1 MPYNQRLTL
10 NLSGKLLSL
19 EHPVVMGIINVTPDS
34 FYPDSRMSG
43 EEALRTRVDELI
55 REGAAIA
62 DVGAYSSRPG
72 AEEVSSE
79 EERRRL
85 TPILRLLR
93 DEYPELPISVDTFRA
108 EVARFAVEEYGA
120 TIINDISGGGLD
132 KDMYRTIADL
142 QVAYILMHMRGNPK
156 TMGEMTD

>member
-34 FYPDSRMSG
+34 FYPDSRVSG
-43 EEALRTRVDELI
+43 EEALRTRVEELV

-85 TPILRLLR
+85 TPILCLLR
-93 DEYPELPISVDTFRA
+93 IP
-108 EVARFAVEEYGA
+108 
-120 TIINDISGGGLD
+120 
-132 KDMYRTIADL
+132 
-142 QVAYILMHMRGNPK
+142 
-156 TMGEMTD
+156 